1 MTAMS
6 SALRKYLELLDELL
20 WRRAS
25 RGVLTDDEE
34 ESFANALYACRA
46 DMDDEEQERIGALI
60 AERRA
65 SAAQETLG
73 LVDTVE
79 PPLRKTG

>member
-1 MTAMS
+1 MS
-6 SALRKYLELLDELL
+6 NALREYVALLDELL

-25 RGVLTDDEE
+25 RGVLSQDEE
-34 ESFANALYACRA
+34 EAFANALYDCRSQ
-46 DMDDEEQERIGALI
+46 MSDEEQERIGSLV

-73 LVDTVE
+73 LVDTLE